1 MRRGVAPPASAT
13 MNRRRAAMA
22 CRARSMNSRAAA
34 RLSASASADPRTSL
48 MAASQDG
55 FGHRARERDAR
66 LEEAVPREIGQLA
79 GHELAPGIDGAG
91 QPERL
96 VGEPV
101 GEHADPAGSRR
112 RELERD

>member
-22 CRARSMNSRAAA
+22 CRARSMKSRAAA
-34 RLSASASADPRTSL
+34 RLSASASADTRTSL

-55 FGHRARERDAR
+55 FGHRARQRDAR
-66 LEEAVPREIGQLA
+66 LEEPVAREIGKLASYQLTA
-79 GHELAPGIDGAG
+79 GVYGTG
-91 QPERL
+91 QPGRP

-101 GEHADPAGSRR
+101 GEHADPAGRR
-112 RELERD
+112 RHELER